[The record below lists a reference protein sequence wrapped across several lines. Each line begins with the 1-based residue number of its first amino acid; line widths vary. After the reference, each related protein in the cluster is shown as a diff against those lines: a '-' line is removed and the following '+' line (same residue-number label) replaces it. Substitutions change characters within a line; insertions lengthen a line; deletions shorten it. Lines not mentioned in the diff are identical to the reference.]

1 MICERSVSD
10 KESRSVWHTYK
21 WPWHEIEVFKTEDPV
36 QCKIFTNDLDMW
48 EKCFKVEDP
57 VQCDIF
63 IYKRP
68 GDVREEF
75 KVKDPVLCDMFTND
89 LDM

>member
-1 MICERSVSD
+1 
-10 KESRSVWHTYK
+10 
-21 WPWHEIEVFKTEDPV
+21 
-36 QCKIFTNDLDMW
+36 MW